1 MFGIID
7 WFVLAAYWGLSIFI
21 GLYAARGN
29 RSFKDYMLGGGSMP
43 WIPVGISLIATSV
56 SATTL
61 LGVPA
66 DVFDADMSMIMN
78 NVGSFLSILVVGF
91 LFIPRFRKYGIQSAY
106 ELLEKTFSRSVRRV
120 AAVFYAMHLVL
131 RTGILLYGPSIVLS
145 SILQIPVWAAILISS
160 FAAILYTWHGGFKA
174 VVWTDVMQFLVF
186 FGGGVFALFV
196 LANGIG
202 GFGELATLAAESKKS
217 NWFNGSLDPSNA
229 RTLLSAGIVYAVME
243 IAIRGCD
250 QQFVQRYLS
259 CKDVKAANRSSIL
272 SMALGLVVSLLFY
285 WLGAA
290 LFVYYKVKNVAP
302 LPDDLVDVNKVFP
315 YFIVN
320 GLPTGL
326 TGLLVAAIYAAAM
339 SSISSA
345 IHALGNTTEK
355 DILCKASGQESVARA
370 KKWIVLWGISGT
382 IAAFIAAWQA
392 GSLLQNALFFTGL
405 FTGPLLALFLLS
417 FFAPSLRSFSVLTG
431 VICGML
437 SLLLFNKIP
446 FISGYVPP
454 LTKIIVFSGFW
465 NPLIS
470 CTVSVCVAC
479 CADLFVRFFKASLS
493 PKPSR

>member
-1 MFGIID
+1 VFGIID
-7 WFVLAAYWGLSIFI
+7 WLVLAAYWGLSIFI

-66 DVFDADMSMIMN
+66 DVFDVDMSLIMT

-131 RTGILLYGPSIVLS
+131 RTGILLFAPSIVLA
-145 SILQIPVWAAILISS
+145 SILQIPVWVAILISS
-160 FAAILYTWHGGFKA
+160 FAAILYTWYGGFKA

-186 FGGGVFALFV
+186 FGGGVFALFA
-196 LANGIG
+196 LAKGIG

-229 RTLLSAGIVYAVME
+229 RTLLSAGIVYAVLE

-272 SMALGLVVSLLFY
+272 SMVLGLVVSLLFY

-290 LFVYYKVKNVAP
+290 LFVYYEVKKVAP
-302 LPDDLVDVNKVFP
+302 LPPISPNSFTVNDVFP

-355 DILCKASGQESVARA
+355 DILCKASGQESIART
-370 KKWIVLWGISGT
+370 KICIVLWGISGT
-382 IAAFIAAWQA
+382 LAAFIAASQA
-392 GSLLQNALFFTGL
+392 GSLLKNALFFTGL

-417 FFAPSLRSFSVLTG
+417 FFAPRLRSFSVLTG

-446 FISGYVPP
+446 FILNYVPP
-454 LTKIIVFSGFW
+454 LTKFIVFSWPW

-470 CTVSVCVAC
+470 CTVSVGMAF
-479 CADLFVRFFKASLS
+479 FVDFFAKLHNF
-493 PKPSR
+493 KKN